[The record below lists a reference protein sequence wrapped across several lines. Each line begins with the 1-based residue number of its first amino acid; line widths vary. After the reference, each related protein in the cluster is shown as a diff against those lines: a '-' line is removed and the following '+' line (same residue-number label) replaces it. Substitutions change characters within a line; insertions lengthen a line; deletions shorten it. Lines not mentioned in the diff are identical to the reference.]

1 MDAVFYAPKPGAVCQ
16 AAAETA
22 AAGPGEVPRREPQGK
37 THMPGPVPDA
47 HRAGY
52 ENAGLGP
59 TPAGARSQTNATGS
73 RPGG

>member
-1 MDAVFYAPKPGAVCQ
+1 MDAVFSAPKPGAVHQ

-22 AAGPGEVPRREPQGK
+22 AAGPGEVPCREPQGK

-52 ENAGLGP
+52 ENAGPGP
-59 TPAGARSQTNATGS
+59 TPAGAGSRTNAAGS

>member
-1 MDAVFYAPKPGAVCQ
+1 MDAVFYAPKSGAVCQ
-16 AAAETA
+16 AAAETV
-22 AAGPGEVPRREPQGK
+22 AAGLGEMPRREPQGK

-52 ENAGLGP
+52 ENAGPGP
-59 TPAGARSQTNATGS
+59 TPAGAGSQTNATGS